1 LAPRNS
7 RRDERTLDQLAPQQ
21 FRSYRFPRGFLWGA
35 STSSHQVEGDNRW
48 NDWWEYEQLGR
59 LPHISGEACR
69 HYERFE
75 QDFDLA
81 RSWGH
86 NAQRFSI
93 EWSRIEPS
101 EGTWNIAALAHYR
114 EVIRALRERGLEP
127 VVTLHHFTNPAWFSR
142 SGGWLRSDSAAVF
155 ARYVE
160 HTVRNLG
167 AEVKYW
173 LTINEP
179 TVYVIQGYINGEW
192 PPFSKSAW
200 LKAAI
205 AFRNLSR
212 AHVAAYQMLHRSRS
226 DIMVGFAHNAS
237 LIEPCSA
244 RRKSD
249 RVAAALRDLIWNR
262 AFLYLLGARPYNLRQ
277 AARNLDFIGL
287 NYYTR
292 TIVRSS
298 GWGIGAVLGHTCQL
312 THHHSRGP
320 ISAIGWE
327 VYPAGL
333 KAVLENFSQF
343 GLPLLVTEN
352 GIATE
357 DESLRREFVIKHLE
371 SLAGALEKGVDV
383 IGYLYWSLI
392 DNFEWALGTRPR
404 FGLAAVDYS
413 TQQRLPRPCVE
424 DYSRVCR
431 ENQLFLPLAAME
443 DQENSTSS
451 GRGSSDIHSRV

>member
-1 LAPRNS
+1 VICRFDGNA
-7 RRDERTLDQLAPQQ
+7 LDQHPPQFKICQ
-21 FRSYRFPRGFLWGA
+21 FPRGFLWGA
-35 STSSHQVEGDNRW
+35 STSSHQVEGDNHW
-48 NDWWEYEQLGR
+48 NDWWEYEQSGR
-59 LPHISGEACR
+59 LPYRSGDACR

-86 NAQRFSI
+86 NAHRFSI

-101 EGTWNIAALAHYR
+101 EGHWNTDALVHYR

-142 SGGWLRSDSAAVF
+142 SGGWLRKDSARLF
-155 ARYVE
+155 ARYAE
-160 HTVRNLG
+160 QTIKNLG

-179 TVYVIQGYINGEW
+179 TDYVMQGYINGEW
-192 PPFSKSAW
+192 PPFLKSAW
-200 LKAAI
+200 IKAASV
-205 AFRNLSR
+205 FRNLSR
-212 AHVAAYQMLHRSRS
+212 AHVAAYRALHRNRS

-237 LIEPCSA
+237 FFVPCNSG
-244 RRKSD
+244 RRSD
-249 RVAAALRDLIWNR
+249 RVAARIRDFIWNR
-262 AFLYLLGARPYNLRQ
+262 AFFHLIGTRRRESRQ
-277 AARNLDFIGL
+277 AAGNLDFIGL
-287 NYYTR
+287 NYYKR

-298 GWGIGAVLGHTCQL
+298 GWGIGAVLGRTCQL
-312 THHHSRGP
+312 PHHHDRGT
-320 ISAIGWE
+320 ISATGWE

-352 GIATE
+352 GIATD

-371 SLAGALEKGVDV
+371 SLANALETGVNV

-392 DNFEWALGTRPR
+392 DNFEWALGTKPR
-404 FGLAAVDYS
+404 FGLAAIDYS

-424 DYSRVCR
+424 DFSRVCR
-431 ENQLFLPLAAME
+431 ENQLFLSLQQHGSKKALLRQTVDCSA
-443 DQENSTSS
+443 SS
-451 GRGSSDIHSRV
+451 QRRY